1 MYAMV
6 DRSGLD
12 EADVDT
18 EGLDMHE
25 AALSQP
31 SIIWLDEADDA
42 GRYTDLPDFDI
53 PEDPGVPEKRTAAGP
68 IRRVLFDAGAGVPP
82 APNALLMGGDALMA
96 FSPCRE
102 FLGGGKKQRVLDA
115 V

>member
-12 EADVDT
+12 DADVDT

-42 GRYTDLPDFDI
+42 GPYTDLPDFDI
-53 PEDPGVPEKRTAAGP
+53 PEDPGVPESELPQDPFGEFYLMLELEYL
-68 IRRVLFDAGAGVPP
+68 RRQTP
-82 APNALLMGGDALMA
+82 
-96 FSPCRE
+96 FSWE
-102 FLGGGKKQRVLDA
+102 GML
-115 V
+115 